1 MTKKQTIITIYL
13 EDDEVKK
20 CTINGKDVDP
30 AASSTNGQQITINV
44 NSSLTKKTDAQDSD
58 EWDSESCVTTFT
70 SVISLIM
77 LALVVY
83 WVFF

>member
-20 CTINGKDVDP
+20 CTINGKDVDT

-58 EWDSESCVTTFT
+58 EWDSESRVTTFT